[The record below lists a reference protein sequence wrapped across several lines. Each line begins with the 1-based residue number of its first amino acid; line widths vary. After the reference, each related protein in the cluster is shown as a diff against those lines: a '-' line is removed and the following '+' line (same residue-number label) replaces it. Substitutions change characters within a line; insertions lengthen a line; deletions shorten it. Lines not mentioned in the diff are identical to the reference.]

1 MLCGAVPSPDV
12 PCHTLSCYAFR
23 SATKSY
29 ITSLCLE
36 KFLDN
41 TSDLVFVEFIANDGS
56 EMDLSYT
63 ENQKARFFERFLRK
77 ILNKSSAPAV
87 VMMQVRSS
95 SNSRVVG
102 FSTRE
107 REWRVLS
114 SLEVLREIGWRGA
127 SLGCGGMMPVGG
139 SRVHGAIDEAM
150 KVRVGCGFL

>member
-1 MLCGAVPSPDV
+1 MFDNSSKVCAVSCCAV
-12 PCHTLSCYAFR
+12 PCHPLR

-87 VMMQVRSS
+87 VMMQVSSS
-95 SNSRVVG
+95 SNSRAQCPEEFDWVGDNRRVWMAGCQFEPGGVVDDG
-102 FSTRE
+102 
-107 REWRVLS
+107 
-114 SLEVLREIGWRGA
+114 GRGA
-127 SLGCGGMMPVGG
+127 SPRQRRLQVCWHDG
-139 SRVHGAIDEAM
+139 
-150 KVRVGCGFL
+150 K

>member
-1 MLCGAVPSPDV
+1 MSCRAGKEISVTVLGGSISTGAVASRKQAKENPNDV
-12 PCHTLSCYAFR
+12 WSLVRIYMQKNINGDLIFSNNAR

-77 ILNKSSAPAV
+77 ILRKPSAPAV
-87 VMMQVRSS
+87 VMMQVRA
-95 SNSRVVG
+95 G
-102 FSTRE
+102 
-107 REWRVLS
+107 LS
-114 SLEVLREIGWRGA
+114 SGRSIYCCRI
-127 SLGCGGMMPVGG
+127 LGLCTP
-139 SRVHGAIDEAM
+139 AQPETAWQT
-150 KVRVGCGFL
+150 